1 MSQPMPKTTIAPGP
15 RNAAVTGPVVLSAGT
30 LCGNDVCN
38 NKDERLG
45 TVQDIMLDTDSG
57 TIRYAVM
64 SSGGFLGMG
73 DRLFAV
79 PWGALKLDSHNKR
92 FILDVD
98 AERVKAAP
106 GFDKDHCR
114 TASTAKST
122 PVYDAWLRLYAR
134 RRGAAASALSPATS
148 GW

>member
-1 MSQPMPKTTIAPGP
+1 MSQPMSKTTVAP
-15 RNAAVTGPVVLSAGT
+15 AARSATMTRPVILSAGT

-38 NKDERLG
+38 KKEESLG
-45 TVQDIMLDTDSG
+45 TVQDIMLDIDSG
-57 TIRYAVM
+57 RIRYAVM

-106 GFDKDHCR
+106 GFDKDHWPNM
-114 TASTAKST
+114 AD
-122 PVYDAWLRLYAR
+122 PAW
-134 RRGAAASALSPATS
+134 ATDLHAYY
-148 GW
+148 GTHHELPPN

>member
-1 MSQPMPKTTIAPGP
+1 MSKTMIAPGP
-15 RNAAVTGPVVLSAGT
+15 RNASVARPVMLSAST
-30 LCGNDVCN
+30 LTGNDVCN
-38 NKDERLG
+38 KKDERLG
-45 TVQDIMLDTDSG
+45 TVEDIMLDIDSG

-106 GFDKDHCR
+106 GFDKDHWPDM
-114 TASTAKST
+114 ADK
-122 PVYDAWLRLYAR
+122 AW
-134 RRGAAASALSPATS
+134 ATDLHAYY
-148 GW
+148 GTHHELPPN

>member
-1 MSQPMPKTTIAPGP
+1 MSKTTVAP
-15 RNAAVTGPVVLSAGT
+15 AARSATMTRPVILSAGT

-38 NKDERLG
+38 KKEESLG
-45 TVQDIMLDTDSG
+45 TVQDIMLDIDSG
-57 TIRYAVM
+57 RIRYAVM

-106 GFDKDHCR
+106 GFDKDHWPNM
-114 TASTAKST
+114 AD
-122 PVYDAWLRLYAR
+122 PAW
-134 RRGAAASALSPATS
+134 ATDLHAYY
-148 GW
+148 GTHHELPPN